1 MMENVIVQ
9 NYTGQAYLVDV
20 PVCINLWIR
29 PQCQRLQFEVIKK
42 ARPSI
47 LFLISDGGRTE
58 TEWQAIFQN
67 RALYD
72 EEIDWDCTVYKMYEK
87 ENQGLYAMDRKSFDL
102 VWKVVDRCIF
112 LEDDILPSVSFFP
125 YCKELLERYKD
136 DLRVNVICGMNHLG
150 VYEAASSD
158 YFFSRQGSIWGFAIW
173 KRTCEAYR
181 DFSYAKDPY
190 IMGLLKQRTRHN
202 ARFWQKIQGYAD
214 NPCYGGHPAGSEFL
228 FELSMYSQNQ
238 LQIVPKK
245 NMICNIGAT
254 EEAAHSH
261 SLYLLPKGIRQV
273 FNMKTYELEFPLRHP
288 TYVIPDVEYEKKRN
302 QIMAY
307 NNPWISKKYWLEQM
321 VLLIRY
327 GHGREVLQRVTDR
340 IHKKYKVE
348 K

>member
-1 MMENVIVQ
+1 MRGQAQKDTSPRKEHRAVMENVIVQ

-87 ENQGLYAMDRKSFDL
+87 ENRGLYAMDRKSFDL

-158 YFFSRQGSIWGFAIW
+158 YFFPVRVPFGDLLYGNVLV
-173 KRTCEAYR
+173 KRIEIFLMQKTPISW
-181 DFSYAKDPY
+181 DF
-190 IMGLLKQRTRHN
+190 
-202 ARFWQKIQGYAD
+202 
-214 NPCYGGHPAGSEFL
+214 
-228 FELSMYSQNQ
+228 
-238 LQIVPKK
+238 
-245 NMICNIGAT
+245 
-254 EEAAHSH
+254 
-261 SLYLLPKGIRQV
+261 
-273 FNMKTYELEFPLRHP
+273 
-288 TYVIPDVEYEKKRN
+288 
-302 QIMAY
+302 
-307 NNPWISKKYWLEQM
+307 
-321 VLLIRY
+321 
-327 GHGREVLQRVTDR
+327 
-340 IHKKYKVE
+340 
-348 K
+348 